1 MRMSDDIV
9 QLLKKIGLSKR
20 QAQIYVALLEIGKGS
35 VQEIADQSG
44 LKRTSIYPNLE
55 VLKERGVLFES
66 KIDAHTY
73 YLPEDP
79 EQLVSTLKDQ
89 TEELSHAL
97 NSLSEHANKQRSHVQ
112 FHSGSDGFKKIWNTI
127 FTSDIK
133 EFLIITDPREFRG
146 FVQNKYIVHSLI
158 KKKVDM
164 GIHSRQL
171 IAFSEDAKNIV
182 AKDSEENRESKM
194 LPHQHK
200 IPYTTIIFDNKV
212 ALISPMP
219 ENIIMIIESES
230 YARTQRS
237 FFEALWESIE

>member
-1 MRMSDDIV
+1 MSNDIV

-55 VLKERGVLFES
+55 VLKDRGVLFES

-89 TEELSHAL
+89 AEELSQAL
-97 NSLSEHANKQRSHVQ
+97 NSLSEPSKKQRSHVQ
-112 FHSGSDGFKKIWNTI
+112 FYTGSDGFKKIWSAI
-127 FTSDIK
+127 FSSDVT
-133 EFLIITDPREFRG
+133 EYLIITDAREFNG
-146 FVQNKYIVHSLI
+146 FVQNKYIEHSII
-158 KKKVDM
+158 KRKVEK
-164 GIHSRQL
+164 GIHSRQI
-171 IAFSEDAKNIV
+171 IAFSEDAKNII
-182 AKDSEENRESKM
+182 AKDGEENRESKI

-200 IPYTTIIFDNKV
+200 IPYTTIVFGNKV

-230 YARTQRS
+230 YTRTQRS